1 MRRDTHTRHGAALLV
16 AQAPAAS
23 AADTV
28 ADLGVTSDRGGDV
41 VGQSGKIFVAAD
53 DRIVVTKSDGTL
65 IELAAYPCPST
76 LAQSYERLWVGYGCG
91 LSAAT
96 ASGRVRGRPMH
107 RRILMRSST
116 ARH

>member
-23 AADTV
+23 AAD
-28 ADLGVTSDRGGDV
+28 
-41 VGQSGKIFVAAD
+41 

-65 IELAAYPCPST
+65 IDLAAYPCPST